1 MRSRI
6 CLLVCICPAAC
17 GCSCAAKRPVCIWH
31 CGEALL
37 DAYRCP
43 FTVPFLHPDG
53 TTAGVSLTVH
63 ASALSSPS
71 SRPQPVPPAFLLSS
85 PLPSLCPSLVSP
97 TLAPVRL
104 VRPRGDPSA
113 VYRFLLSLVRT
124 KGSLLFLVWIPHLA
138 CPSGFVLFSIR
149 LNLFPAHPISFF
161 SVRLGSPSSAPNL
174 AQLISE

>member
-1 MRSRI
+1 MRIGAPSLCRF
-6 CLLVCICPAAC
+6 CIRMGLPL
-17 GCSCAAKRPVCIWH
+17 
-31 CGEALL
+31 ELALQSTPPH
-37 DAYRCP
+37 YPPR
-43 FTVPFLHPDG
+43 VPDR
-53 TTAGVSLTVH
+53 
-63 ASALSSPS
+63 SPCRRRS
-71 SRPQPVPPAFLLSS
+71 SS

-161 SVRLGSPSSAPNL
+161 FCQIRFSFFSAQSSPAD
-174 AQLISE
+174 I